1 VHRWRHGTCDYH
13 RARLARPPDRVKHF
27 SLSKGLA
34 TLLVVSLGVAS
45 CAPQEDPQA
54 NSLNY
59 LASWFSQAAS
69 GARDDALCH
78 GLGLLKHNNFSCSQ
92 MLDYAA
98 SVDPERRQ
106 VTRFAAKDCFE
117 KVCGVFYE
125 LGFSGFDLSGN
136 EVEETAVL
144 KQDEGKLRVYW
155 YRNNM
160 MYSGQQ
166 TEEEQKEEKDPE
178 QIAYDALTAL
188 HPSLY
193 AYPPCYGV
201 RPSSNNLAG
210 ELFKSNEADVSQIEG
225 WAKACPE
232 VFCFALVGQKIAPLC
247 PQNR

>member
-1 VHRWRHGTCDYH
+1 M
-13 RARLARPPDRVKHF
+13 RLF

-34 TLLVVSLGVAS
+34 TFIVASLGVAS
-45 CAPQEDPQA
+45 CAPPEDPQA
-54 NSLNY
+54 DSLSY
-59 LASWFSQAAS
+59 LASWFTEAANGTREDS
-69 GARDDALCH
+69 LCH
-78 GLGLLKHNNFSCSQ
+78 GLGLLKHSDFTCSQ

-98 SVDPERRQ
+98 SVDPESRQ
-106 VTRFAAKDCFE
+106 VTHFSAKDCFA
-117 KVCGVFYE
+117 KVCGAFYE
-125 LGFSGFDLSGN
+125 IGFSGFDLSGN

-166 TEEEQKEEKDPE
+166 TGEEQKEEKAPE
-178 QIAYDALTAL
+178 QIAYDALTAQ

-193 AYPPCYGV
+193 AYPPCYGI
-201 RPSSNNLAG
+201 RTSSNNLAG
-210 ELFKSNEADVSQIEG
+210 ELFKLEVADVSQIEG

-247 PQNR
+247 PQDR